1 MSLSSYAPIEA
12 PCQGHLTFGK
22 GTLTMVLTTRA
33 LRGVPMTETYPLP
46 PVRVVQPF
54 EDMTTW
60 ERTAHL
66 LARHNLAAA
75 ELGTQVERHDRRHAM
90 DLDLDHSH
98 DAE

>member
-1 MSLSSYAPIEA
+1 
-12 PCQGHLTFGK
+12 
-22 GTLTMVLTTRA
+22 
-33 LRGVPMTETYPLP
+33 MTETYPLP

-98 DAE
+98 DAEDAIDDLLIDEAEQEDQ